1 MLNIV
6 HHLFQFIICKVLT
19 MIWIHFCTIFIVS
32 VLNFSDSNPKT
43 YIKLKKIVAA
53 KYFLEV
59 Q

>member
-1 MLNIV
+1 MV
-6 HHLFQFIICKVLT
+6 HHLFQFIIGKVLT

-43 YIKLKKIVAA
+43 YIKLKIIVAA